1 MAFIKNEQVIAVN
14 KKLTNDS
21 KTLNELYNAKKSEYF
36 HKTVEH
42 SLVNDHEAR
51 GWRVDRELKTKTR
64 LIKDKAISKAF
75 EDQLWCQFYDLQFNH
90 MNIDETLELPFGKD
104 DKDKKQ
110 IDVVAIKDDVVFL
123 VECKSSRSLKKAPS
137 YKDEFELLRLR
148 LDGFKKSMEQIL
160 DRSIKIKYVFATK
173 NLRLDPKGIDFERFN
188 ETRSFYYDDSTNLY
202 IKNLIEKYKGAAY
215 YQFLGLVFKNETI
228 SDEKISIPA
237 IEGDM
242 GNKKYYMFSISPEI
256 LLKIGFILHRSKAN
270 AAEFPTYQR
279 LLKPQRLRGI
289 TKFIDE
295 GGYFPNSI
303 IINFNTTKKNKLV
316 FTGNRQGDDTLAK
329 LGTLEIPNAHAIAYI
344 IDGQH
349 RLYGYA
355 NSKFLRSNTIPVVA
369 FDGLE
374 STEQLKMFM
383 DINENQTKVS
393 ADLRLDL
400 EEDLYWDSDLV
411 ASRLKALRSSIVKSL
426 AYSQSGPLL
435 NRISI
440 GEEKRKLS
448 FKPFATALSKS
459 GLMPSARGNKYIDE
473 TTTASLYDISNQNHN
488 VEMNR
493 CKAKV
498 VQLINLCYDF
508 VEDNYASIFERERY
522 FIVSDRGTYGFIML
536 IGSLNKF
543 LVDQK
548 ILNKN
553 STSTE
558 RFEVIKK
565 YLDALL
571 KGINNLSPIE
581 EKEQLILIGAGA
593 DKKWWMF
600 FESMVNLAYSEFNP
614 QELIDW
620 RERHDQELQENG
632 LIYSVKIE
640 AHLKQVILSTL
651 QKAYEK
657 DWEIEIAK
665 FKRECEV
672 LASLEQEQ
680 NYKEGLGNDEVDW
693 QTKFSIMHYK
703 EIIEKFWSNMPTNK
717 IEDSEQFQHV
727 FAIDVGLGF
736 NNKSEKTKWISQFNK
751 YRNKIAHK
759 GTNGVGLNNTEV
771 EFLLKVYS
779 HFRLNEQ

>member
-1 MAFIKNEQVIAVN
+1 MAFITNEQVVGVQ

-21 KTLNELYNAKKSEYF
+21 KMLNELYKAKKSEYF

-51 GWRVDRELKTKTR
+51 GWVVDRELKTKTK
-64 LIKDKAISKAF
+64 LIKDKAFSKIF
-75 EDQLWCQFYDLQFNH
+75 EDQLWCQFYELGFH
-90 MNIDETLELPFGKD
+90 AMNLDETLELPFGKD

-110 IDVVAIKDDVVFL
+110 IDIVAIKDEVVFL
-123 VECKSSRSLKKAPS
+123 IECKSSKTIKKAPS

-160 DRSIKIKYVFATK
+160 DRTIRIKYVFATK

-188 ETRSFYYDDSTNLY
+188 DTRSFYYDDSTNLY
-202 IKNLIEKYKGAAY
+202 VTNLIEKYKDAAY

-228 SDEKISIPA
+228 SDDKISIPA

-270 AAEFPTYQR
+270 EAEFPTYQR

-303 IINFNTTKKNKLV
+303 IINFNSTKKNKLV
-316 FTGNRQGDDTLAK
+316 FTGSRQGDASSAK
-329 LGTLEIPNAHAIAYI
+329 LGTLDIPNAFAIAYI

-355 NSKFLRSNTIPVVA
+355 NSKFLSSNTLPVVA
-369 FDGLE
+369 FNGLE

-400 EEDLYWDSDLV
+400 EEDLYWDSELV
-411 ASRLKALRSSIVKSL
+411 ASRLKALRSSIVKNL

-448 FKPFATALSKS
+448 FKPFATALLKS
-459 GLMPSARGNKYIDE
+459 GLMPSARGNQYLHE
-473 TTTASLYDISNQNHN
+473 TTAASLYDISNQNHN
-488 VEMNR
+488 KEMIK
-493 CKAKV
+493 CKGKI

-508 VEDNYASIFERERY
+508 VEDNYLTIFEKERF
-522 FIVSDRGTYGFIML
+522 FIVSDRGTYAFIML
-536 IGSLNKF
+536 IGSLNTY
-543 LVDQK
+543 LVEEK
-548 ILNKN
+548 ILSKN
-553 STSTE
+553 SASTE
-558 RFEVIKK
+558 RFEAIKK

-571 KGINNLSPIE
+571 KGISNLTPDE
-581 EKEQLILIGAGA
+581 EKDKLILIGAGA
-593 DKKWWMF
+593 DKKWLMF
-600 FESMVNLAYSEFNP
+600 FESLVNETFPKYNP

-620 RERHDQELQENG
+620 KERHDQKLQESG
-632 LIYSVKIE
+632 LMYSQKIE
-640 AHLKQVILSTL
+640 GHLKHVIIATL
-651 QKAYEK
+651 KKAYGK
-657 DWEIEIAK
+657 NWEIEIAK
-665 FKRECEV
+665 FKRDCEL
-672 LASLEQEQ
+672 LASMEQEQ
-680 NYKEGLGNDEVDW
+680 NYKEGLGNDEIDW
-693 QTKFSIMHYK
+693 KTKFSIMQYK
-703 EIIEKFWSNMPTNK
+703 EIIEKFWSNMPNGK
-717 IEDSEQFQHV
+717 IENSERFQEV
-727 FAIDVGLGF
+727 FSIDVGLGY

-759 GTNGVGLNNTEV
+759 GTNGVGLNSDEV
-771 EFLLKVYS
+771 KFLYDIYS
-779 HFRLNEQ
+779 HFKLNE